1 MPKYTLKFRK
11 QYQVRG
17 IGIWE
22 EITDASLMNTLL
34 KLREKYSF
42 EIVSFKFKDC
52 FSRSYIKIK
61 CNKDDR
67 CKIFCEFCLKLK
79 GQITDI
85 EY

>member
-11 QYQVRG
+11 QYQARG

-22 EITDASLMNTLL
+22 EITDASLMSVLL
-34 KLREKYSF
+34 KLQEKYNF

-52 FSRSYIKIK
+52 FRGSYIKIK
-61 CNKDDR
+61 CNKDDK
-67 CKIFCEFCLKLK
+67 CKIFCEFCLILDR
-79 GQITDI
+79 QITDI

>member
-1 MPKYTLKFRK
+1 MPKYKLKFRK
-11 QYQVRG
+11 QYQPLG

-22 EITDASLMNTLL
+22 EVTDSSLMTVLL
-34 KLREKYSF
+34 YLQKKYNF
-42 EIVSFKFKDC
+42 EIISFKFKDC